1 MLVPLVI
8 GAGCSSSASAPCT
21 ACDGGNAD
29 RLSERVQVQTSELG
43 LLPDAE
49 SDAAAIDQ
57 AAPLDEGAQVD
68 QKEPPIL
75 DSAQMI
81 DETDAPSG
89 ATTWPTPVPD
99 AGYLL
104 FDDFKNGK
112 TEDWEVMNWQDA
124 GAHDTDWSVIVSDT
138 GRVYSENVLDQN
150 QWRIAYANSDAVLDQ
165 IVEARMRVN
174 DFYENTPAYVA
185 ALFARYDPGSDSGY
199 FVALRGDCSL
209 IIRKRMQSKNASWM
223 AAVDANIVPGIWH
236 TIRLEVVGSTARAFL
251 DGELLY
257 TVVDSEP
264 LGQGTVALGTY
275 GATVEVDQV
284 FVTGL

>member
-1 MLVPLVI
+1 MGP
-8 GAGCSSSASAPCT
+8 
-21 ACDGGNAD
+21 
-29 RLSERVQVQTSELG
+29 
-43 LLPDAE
+43 LPDVQ
-49 SDAAAIDQ
+49 SAATAIDQ

-68 QKEPPIL
+68 QAEPSIL
-75 DSAQMI
+75 DSAQMG
-81 DETDAPSG
+81 EANAPWG
-89 ATTWPTPVPD
+89 AATAPTPVPD

-112 TEDWEVMNWQDA
+112 AEDWEVMNWQDA

-138 GRVYSENVLDQN
+138 GRVYSEDVLDQN
-150 QWRIAYANSDAVLDQ
+150 QWRIAYANADAVLDQ

-174 DFYENTPAYVA
+174 DFYETTPSYVA
-185 ALFARYDPGSDSGY
+185 ALFARYDPSSDSGY
-199 FVALRGDCSL
+199 FVALRGDGSL

-223 AAVDANIVPGIWH
+223 AAVDANIVPGAWH
-236 TIRLEVVGSTARAFL
+236 TVRLEVVGSAARVFL
-251 DGELLY
+251 DGELVY

-284 FVTGL
+284 FFTAP